1 MLPRMFC
8 REALDN
14 GDLELVLP
22 QYDMPVGT
30 LHAVFPS
37 RKGVTPAT
45 RRFLDFLG
53 EVLPESAHKAGMQ
66 EPRPPAMHRVV

>member
-1 MLPRMFC
+1 
-8 REALDN
+8 
-14 GDLELVLP
+14 
-22 QYDMPVGT
+22 MPVGT

-53 EVLPESAHKAGMQ
+53 EILPECARKVGMV
-66 EPRPPAMHRVV
+66 EPRQPAMHRVV